1 MVSKDCVISRM
12 ACVMPMFVRLVVEWR
27 FNGTLYESMSLWF
40 NHWTLMGFYGD
51 SMGFPWDIM
60 GVMRFHRI

>member
-1 MVSKDCVISRM
+1 
-12 ACVMPMFVRLVVEWR
+12 MPMFVRLVVEWR